1 MLTFSLGKNIDFM
14 ELTKTASSK
23 INSSLQK
30 DKASFFSFV
39 QDGKGHPPF
48 FQPKLTINQ
57 PNDPYEREADAMA
70 DKVMRMT
77 APVIQTK
84 CSGCEEEEEKKVQL
98 KESPDLQKQDV
109 PGTDSLVPAAP
120 VTPAFGIQLPL
131 PSLLRPSTEPDF
143 LAMRQPFFQRNIAH
157 LWDANS
163 ALQVWHYNFNF
174 FRRFGLS
181 PDLSASASNFT
192 APFSIDSQLKAG
204 NPTWWEIT
212 DRDLG
217 TSSFTAAL
225 PVLDFNA
232 DFSPAAPSWFK
243 TIFGGGGNNRVQ
255 RKCDE
260 CEDEEKKI
268 QLKETGER
276 QNADSKLTDY
286 IGNLNVSG
294 EQLPGEVRSFYEP
307 RFGHDFSAVK
317 IHTGSAAAKSAQS
330 INALAYTTGSNIVF
344 NNGQYAPNTDSGK
357 RLLGHELT
365 HVVQQQAAAPA
376 VVQCDLIDDLRAAA
390 EAAATARLIA
400 LANKPVGAP
409 GTFTGH
415 AGCHPNF
422 CQPFASVPGA
432 VADLAWAGPLILAGI
447 ATRVNSRVVPLW
459 ASYMSRGSA
468 PQNLTSTFGSDF
480 TMSPTTAQTTRF
492 LIGEMRRDVEA
503 NRSTIMGGLPVATIN
518 FTPRLSAALAAI
530 DNPVHAN
537 QMNFNFP
544 SDIAG
549 NIAGGIGKDET
560 SFPIGASPSPFNDSR
575 EAAITAT
582 LSANVDGSITV
593 IPFIRFNVKDT
604 IDLCP
609 GDCGTL
615 AEQVATVPLSR
626 FEATALAGDIPMIIE
641 FDAPG
646 TELLPFVIPAPAAV
660 PVTGT
665 VTASVL
671 NIRPAPNTLS
681 SPVGS
686 YTSGVVITVLCQTTG
701 AVVQGNNVWYQTN
714 LGFVSARYV
723 SLTGAGVPTVC

>member
-1 MLTFSLGKNIDFM
+1 M
-14 ELTKTASSK
+14 ELDKVASSK
-23 INSSLQK
+23 INSSSQK
-30 DKASFFSFV
+30 DRSSFFSF
-39 QDGKGHPPF
+39 GKDEISYPPF

-57 PNDPYEREADAMA
+57 PNDPFEQEADAMA

-109 PGTDSLVPAAP
+109 PDTDSLVPADP
-120 VTPAFGIQLPL
+120 VTPASSIQLPL
-131 PSLLRPSTEPDF
+131 PSLLLPSTEPDF

-157 LWDANS
+157 LWDADS
-163 ALQVWHYNFNF
+163 ALQVWHYNFDF

-260 CEDEEKKI
+260 CEDEEKKL
-268 QLKETGER
+268 QLKETGGG

-344 NNGQYAPNTDSGK
+344 NNGQYAPDTDSGK

-365 HVVQQQAAAPA
+365 HVVQQNNGINMQVQKLGANTNCSPAETDTIHQA
-376 VVQCDLIDDLRAAA
+376 IYN
-390 EAAATARLIA
+390 ARGWVNNA
-400 LANKPVGAP
+400 LAKMRDTPTSATVISSLRKNFGPTYGVVANLQMIIDRISIVYRQMGTIPYICLGGTNADALCDTAPVPCGWSVAGSNAVTVCRSSTLASGNLIYQAGCVLHEAFHATFSRFTVDEYSGWHGNSGSSATYP
-409 GTFTGH
+409 GTGTD
-415 AGCHPNF
+415 PLLN
-422 CQPFASVPGA
+422 
-432 VADLAWAGPLILAGI
+432 AD
-447 ATRVNSRVVPLW
+447 
-459 ASYMSRGSA
+459 
-468 PQNLTSTFGSDF
+468 
-480 TMSPTTAQTTRF
+480 
-492 LIGEMRRDVEA
+492 
-503 NRSTIMGGLPVATIN
+503 
-518 FTPRLSAALAAI
+518 
-530 DNPVHAN
+530 
-537 QMNFNFP
+537 
-544 SDIAG
+544 
-549 NIAGGIGKDET
+549 
-560 SFPIGASPSPFNDSR
+560 
-575 EAAITAT
+575 
-582 LSANVDGSITV
+582 
-593 IPFIRFNVKDT
+593 
-604 IDLCP
+604 
-609 GDCGTL
+609 
-615 AEQVATVPLSR
+615 
-626 FEATALAGDIPMIIE
+626 
-641 FDAPG
+641 
-646 TELLPFVIPAPAAV
+646 
-660 PVTGT
+660 
-665 VTASVL
+665 
-671 NIRPAPNTLS
+671 
-681 SPVGS
+681 S
-686 YTSGVVITVLCQTTG
+686 YTSMIIDL
-701 AVVQGNNVWYQTN
+701 
-714 LGFVSARYV
+714 S
-723 SLTGAGVPTVC
+723 